1 MNIYAF
7 SYCTYT
13 EYVAA
18 KDKIGALSFYN
29 ADNMAIMKT
38 FKDSFMK
45 YSGFEKEEHFDRI
58 SFYNGDCMDLLK
70 QTPDKY
76 YDLCIVDPP
85 YGIGMDKTH
94 FETKSSK
101 SKAREYGEKK
111 WDTKSPDEDYFKE
124 LMRVSKNQIIW
135 GANHFISKIPFDS
148 SCWVVW
154 DKDNGGS
161 LHADCEL
168 AYTSFKTAVRKF
180 TFKWQGMLQG
190 DMKNKEIRI
199 HPTQKPIKLYD
210 WLLNQYASEGD
221 LILDTHLGSGS
232 IAIAIDKANTLDK
245 KNLTFVGIELD
256 PDYYLASVER
266 FKNNKMQKTIFNAIQ
281 D

>member
-1 MNIYAF
+1 MNIDTTNAPN
-7 SYCTYT
+7 TT
-13 EYVAA
+13 ETA
-18 KDKIGALSFYN
+18 IGFIPCYRLPFLSLFH
-29 ADNMAIMKT
+29 ADCMEIMKQ
-38 FKDSFMK
+38 
-45 YSGFEKEEHFDRI
+45 Y
-58 SFYNGDCMDLLK
+58 
-70 QTPDKY
+70 PDKY
-76 YDLCIVDPP
+76 FDLAIVDPP

-199 HPTQKPIKLYD
+199 HPTQKPIQLYEF
-210 WLLNQYASEGD
+210 LIKEYSKPNFK
-221 LILDTHLGSGS
+221 ILDTHFGSGS
-232 IAIAIDKANTLDK
+232 IALAVDKANTLDK

-256 PDYYLASVER
+256 PDYFQAAIKR
-266 FKNNKMQKTIFNAIQ
+266 FNEYKRQLTLF
-281 D
+281 